1 MVGATY
7 PEELAEVRA
16 IADDLPILVAGI
28 GAQDGHLAKTVRGG
42 LDSRGRGLI
51 MNASR
56 SIIFAS
62 RGDDFA
68 EAARRKAEEL
78 HGAIGHALLQ

>member
-28 GAQDGHLAKTVRGG
+28 GAQDGHLAKTVRGDWTPEGAG
-42 LDSRGRGLI
+42 LYRERI
-51 MNASR
+51 T
-56 SIIFAS
+56 
-62 RGDDFA
+62 
-68 EAARRKAEEL
+68 L
-78 HGAIGHALLQ
+78 HNLCLTR